1 MRFKRAKGGIV
12 EIGPEA
18 LSVMWA
24 HRQIT
29 EDSTEAGGI
38 LLGRVILNSSD
49 LVIDEATP
57 PSCLDR
63 RSRYGIWRARGPA
76 QRRVRQAWRESGGT
90 RVYLGEWHTHPE
102 DVPSGPSKVD
112 RPEWL
117 RLLRETKGEQDQFF
131 FIIVGRHSL
140 RIWQG
145 EKDSGALTELMVVTN
160 IEACDGLRPVRS
172 MNKE

>member
-1 MRFKRAKGGIV
+1 MRFKRPNGGIV
-12 EIGPEA
+12 EIGSEA

-38 LLGRVILNSSD
+38 LLGRAILDSSD
-49 LVIDEATP
+49 LVIDEATS
-57 PSCLDR
+57 PSYFDR
-63 RSRYGIWRARGPA
+63 RSRYAIWRARGPA
-76 QRRVRQAWRESGGT
+76 QRRVRQAWKESGGT

-102 DVPSGPSKVD
+102 DIPSGPSEVD
-112 RPEWL
+112 RLEWL
-117 RLLRETKGEQDQFF
+117 RLLRETRGEQDQFI

-145 EKDSGALTELMVVTN
+145 EKESGALTELLTASTH
-160 IEACDGLRPVRS
+160 IGTKTDLPS
-172 MNKE
+172 